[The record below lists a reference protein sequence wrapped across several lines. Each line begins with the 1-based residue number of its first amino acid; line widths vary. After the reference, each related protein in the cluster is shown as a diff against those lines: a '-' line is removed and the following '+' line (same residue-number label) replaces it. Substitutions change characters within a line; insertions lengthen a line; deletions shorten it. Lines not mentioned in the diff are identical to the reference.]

1 MILFIGLE
9 DKDSSPIRV
18 EENFW
23 ADNIPLNS
31 LIDVP
36 ELPKL
41 ISYFGFFN
49 PYKPEP

>member
-1 MILFIGLE
+1 MILLIGLD

-23 ADNIPLNS
+23 ADNIPLSN

-41 ISYFGFFN
+41 ISFLGSFN